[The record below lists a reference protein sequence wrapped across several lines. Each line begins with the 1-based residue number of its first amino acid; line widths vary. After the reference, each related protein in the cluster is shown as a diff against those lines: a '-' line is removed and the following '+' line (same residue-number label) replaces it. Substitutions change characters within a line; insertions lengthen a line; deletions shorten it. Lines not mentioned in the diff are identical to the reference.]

1 MKMAEDNELRQAMMV
16 LETYEAQLETLNRQV
31 RLLQVSLEDTVMARD
46 AFKALVNA
54 KEGDEILIPV
64 GASSYIHAKV
74 TAKRTAIV
82 GIGNR
87 LSAEKDLDE
96 AVAFMTEGVNEI
108 SAALKESL
116 SALDEVEKMATNL
129 SMAIENEYRSRQQST
144 Q

>member
-1 MKMAEDNELRQAMMV
+1 MVDDNELRQALMI
-16 LETYEAQLETLNRQV
+16 LENYEAQLEALDRQV
-31 RLLQVSLEDTVMARD
+31 RLLQVSLEDTARARD
-46 AFKALVNA
+46 SFKALADA

-64 GASSYIHAKV
+64 GASSFMHAKV

-87 LSAEKDLDE
+87 VSVEKDLNE

-108 SAALKESL
+108 SAALKDSIT
-116 SALDEVEKMATNL
+116 ALNEIQTATDNL
-129 SMAIENEYRSRQQST
+129 SNAIETEYRIRQQAD